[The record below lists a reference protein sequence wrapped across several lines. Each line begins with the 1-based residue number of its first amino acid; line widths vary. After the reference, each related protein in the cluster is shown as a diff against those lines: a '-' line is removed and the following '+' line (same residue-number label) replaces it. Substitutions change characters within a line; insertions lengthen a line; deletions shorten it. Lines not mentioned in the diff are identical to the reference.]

1 MSSEGRATVGVDF
14 GTESAR
20 AILVDVATGREL
32 ATAVHPYPSGVID
45 QRVPGESAVL
55 PPDWA
60 LQDPDDYL
68 EALGVTVRAVLAESK
83 IDPNDVIG
91 IGIDCTACT
100 MLPVTAEGIPL
111 CRLPDL
117 RPDPHAWVKLWKHH
131 AAQPEADLINETAET
146 RGERWLDRY
155 GRRTS
160 SEWFFAKALQI
171 LDEAPGIYSRADR
184 LIEAADW
191 VVWQL
196 TGVETRNSCTAGYK
210 ALWSKRDG
218 FPDRSFFDAL
228 AGGFADVV
236 DEKMSR
242 DISTPGERAGEIN
255 PDAAALTGLRPGTPV
270 AVANVDAHVSV
281 PAATVVTPGS
291 LVAVMGTSTCH
302 LALADVD
309 RVVPGF
315 CGVVEDGI
323 IPGMFGY
330 EAGQAAVGDMFAW
343 FAGLISPSGDSSEEL
358 HWALEREA
366 GLLEPGESGLVALDW
381 WNGNRSIL
389 VDAELTGLLIGATLA
404 TGPGDIYRALLE
416 ATVFG
421 TRVIIETLE
430 QSGIT
435 VDEMVVCGGL
445 PFQNR
450 LLMQLS
456 ADITGRPVRVAASRQ
471 APALGSAMFA
481 AVAAGTELGGYGS
494 IVEAS
499 ERMARLGEDEYLP
512 NEPTRTVYDDL
523 YAIYKDLHDT
533 MASDSSGMRR
543 LRSVQDRARKQTV
556 VPA

>member
-1 MSSEGRATVGVDF
+1 VG
-14 GTESAR
+14 
-20 AILVDVATGREL
+20 TGREL
-32 ATAVHPYPSGVID
+32 ATAVHRYRSAVID
-45 QRVPGESAVL
+45 QRLPGDGTPLA
-55 PPDWA
+55 PDWA

-68 EALGVTVRAVLAESK
+68 DSLGSTVRAVLAETA
-83 IDPNDVIG
+83 IDPADVIG
-91 IGIDCTACT
+91 IGIDFTACT
-100 MLPVTAEGIPL
+100 MLPVTADGTPL
-111 CRLPDL
+111 CRISEL
-117 RPDPHAWVKLWKHH
+117 RSDPHSWVKLWKHH
-131 AAQPEADLINETAET
+131 AAQPEADLINQTAEN
-146 RGERWLDRY
+146 RGEPWLDRY

-160 SEWFFAKALQI
+160 SEWFFAKSLQI
-171 LDEAPGIYSRADR
+171 LDEAPAIYARADR

-210 ALWSKRDG
+210 ALWSKQDG

-228 AGGFADVV
+228 AGGFADIV

-242 DISTPGERAGEIN
+242 EISSPGERAGVISAK
-255 PDAAALTGLRPGTPV
+255 AAALTGLDAGTPV

-302 LALADVD
+302 LALAEVD

-315 CGVVEDGI
+315 CGVVEDGV
-323 IPGMFGY
+323 IPGLFGY

-343 FAGLISPSGDSSEEL
+343 FAGLLARQGGSLDEMHRS
-358 HWALEREA
+358 LERDA
-366 GLLEPGESGLVALDW
+366 ALLEPGESGLVALDW

-389 VDAELTGLLIGATLA
+389 VDAELTGLLMGATLA
-404 TGPGDIYRALLE
+404 TGPGEIYRALLE

-430 QSGIT
+430 QSGIP
-435 VDEMVVCGGL
+435 VDDMVVCGGL

-456 ADITGRPVRVAASRQ
+456 ADITGRPVRVAESRQ

-481 AVAAGTELGGYGS
+481 AVAAGTDLGGYDS

-499 ERMARLGEDEYLP
+499 QRMARLGPDEYLP
-512 NEPTRTVYDDL
+512 NESTGPVYDDL
-523 YAIYKDLHDT
+523 YSIYKDLHDT
-533 MASDSSGMRR
+533 MAGDKSGMRR